1 MSEDE
6 QNVTRI
12 GRPRAP
18 HGYKTFHGPVDVRPR
33 EDNVQI
39 ITFTG
44 SEESDLLHAAGS
56 WMAEHLDA
64 LLISMNWIGDFLS
77 PHDIDVPGPPRHR
90 LDLTV
95 DLSNERH

>member
-1 MSEDE
+1 MNEGD

-12 GRPRAP
+12 GGSHIPR
-18 HGYKTFHGPVDVRPR
+18 GYRTFHGPVGVHPR
-33 EDNVQI
+33 EDAIHV

-44 SEESDLLHAAGS
+44 SEESDLLHAAGA

-64 LLISMNWIGDFLS
+64 VLLGMNWVADYLS

-90 LDLTV
+90 LDITV
-95 DLSNERH
+95 DLSNERR

>member
-1 MSEDE
+1 M
-6 QNVTRI
+6 QV
-12 GRPRAP
+12 
-18 HGYKTFHGPVDVRPR
+18 
-33 EDNVQI
+33 

-64 LLISMNWIGDFLS
+64 VLIGLNWIGDFLS
-77 PHDIDVPGPPRHR
+77 PHDIDPPVPPRHR

-95 DLSNERH
+95 DLSNERR